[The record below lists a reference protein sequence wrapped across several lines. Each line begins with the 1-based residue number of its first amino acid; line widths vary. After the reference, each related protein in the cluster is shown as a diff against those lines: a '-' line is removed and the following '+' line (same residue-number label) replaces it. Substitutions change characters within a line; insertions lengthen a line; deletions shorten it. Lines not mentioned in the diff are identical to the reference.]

1 MIVWFNNEEV
11 EVFGRQVEVGTNI
24 HTCALVDSEFNIVD
38 ISKIEKNKIIYS
50 VTSISDPA
58 YQNTL
63 TELNNFA
70 KILESEVIVVTT
82 DAPFTIKEKESKYP
96 NISFYTDYMYLNF
109 AAKFGVLI
117 EKYRLLVEAIFV
129 IDSDN
134 TILNFEY
141 YDFEDRLSAE
151 KLKDL

>member
-11 EVFGRQVEVGTNI
+11 EVFGRQVEIGTNVY
-24 HTCALVDSEFNIVD
+24 TCVLVDSGFNKVD
-38 ISKIEKNKIIYS
+38 ISKIDKRKIIYS
-50 VTSISDPA
+50 VTSLSDPM
-58 YQNTL
+58 YENTL
-63 TELNNFA
+63 SELNKFA
-70 KILESEVIVVTT
+70 ATTNYEVFVVTT

-96 NISFYTDYMYLNF
+96 NIAIYTDYMYLNF
-109 AAKFGVLI
+109 AAKFGVLV

-129 IDSDN
+129 IDSEN

-141 YDFEDRLSAE
+141 YTFENRLSTE